1 MCDGSA
7 RGRLGSDTDGLA
19 GDGGTSV
26 GNGDECLSVTGWP
39 MHGKQTRIE
48 NCK

>member
-7 RGRLGSDTDGLA
+7 RGRLGGDTDGLS

-26 GNGDECLSVTGWP
+26 GDECLSVTGWP
-39 MHGKQTRIE
+39 MHRKQTRIE